1 MPEKCFEKINIKTLI
16 SIDQNNPVR
25 NFYRLEELQIF
36 VLNLQKK
43 NMNGKNFEKNK
54 R

>member
-36 VLNLQKK
+36 VLNLPKK
-43 NMNGKNFEKNK
+43 I
-54 R
+54 